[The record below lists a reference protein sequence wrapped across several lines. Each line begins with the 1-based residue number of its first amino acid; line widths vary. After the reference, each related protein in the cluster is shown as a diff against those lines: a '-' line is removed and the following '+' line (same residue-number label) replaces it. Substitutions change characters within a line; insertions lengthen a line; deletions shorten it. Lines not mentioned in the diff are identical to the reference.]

1 VYVCVCVC
9 VRVCAKRTR
18 FEKSLIKEEIIG
30 EWEIEKQ
37 AEADK
42 GKGKGKKRFD

>member
-1 VYVCVCVC
+1 MYVC
-9 VRVCAKRTR
+9 VCAKRTR
-18 FEKSLIKEEIIG
+18 LEKLLIKEEIIG

-42 GKGKGKKRFD
+42 GKGKRKKRFN